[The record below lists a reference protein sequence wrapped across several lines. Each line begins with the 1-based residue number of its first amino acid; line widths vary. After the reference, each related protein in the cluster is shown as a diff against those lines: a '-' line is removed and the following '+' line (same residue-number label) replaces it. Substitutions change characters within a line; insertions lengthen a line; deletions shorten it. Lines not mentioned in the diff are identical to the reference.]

1 MNCPKCNAPTKQ
13 DAKFCTGCGFK
24 LVPSSNSLGT
34 STNCGSCGNPLRP
47 GAKFCTT
54 CGFKVE
60 TAPTPLASTPPL
72 DKTVSAPISSIK
84 NRIFWNVQNGEVAH
98 RFNESEMIEFDSAV
112 GIMINDGTTAYI
124 KSNGITIAE
133 IKGGCYDFLNP
144 NQLNSVLNERHGG
157 IAGVVKS
164 GVKFLTNLIYGQ
176 PVRESIEASNPE
188 KRPEN
193 QTSIDGIIEGMK
205 QGNAFSVTLKLDKS
219 FPLVFQIQNVE
230 TKFLKVDF
238 GLHAMFRIDDFK
250 LFSEYFLTNTNSA
263 TCEKI
268 MNELSSSVR
277 ESIESAVHNLE
288 VSAGRL
294 PDGIINQIKA
304 NCESISND
312 RFFGLKL
319 EKIIQVTSSNEDLAR
334 LKEIGRELYLSE
346 LELAGLFKTN
356 EFQNKLTLT
365 QNTQKLTEAKN
376 DAEFHKALSAINNSS
391 TRDRMLSE
399 DEMDK
404 FYMILSREKRIREAK
419 NDDEVTAA
427 LIDIEKTGLLRDEDL
442 ENLKISIQERAE
454 DHESMRFHS
463 VSLLQLNQTLE
474 LDRKKLEWEYEIG
487 DKQIELEISRKRKE
501 LQAEIGYTQLEIEKW
516 KTEEDYQNSVF
527 YRELEKTKVEQLQEI
542 ELESRRAKSQIDLD
556 RERMELELEEQR
568 QREKILENIEKRKH
582 EQEMAARAQE
592 MSHVKDLTQL
602 DKEKQENLA
611 QIYKG
616 MSFEQIMAAN
626 PNLSPEV
633 AAQLAKKFEA
643 DAEAEKVKF
652 AQLQNDTRAQDAKE
666 LADKQAQFLKDQMLM
681 QQQMMKDM
689 MNTTSAMTGHLMG
702 HKEKQKDE
710 YKERLEREED
720 RHDKTQ
726 DKAMDYI
733 TRSNKPAPK
742 DTPTK
747 PTKPGE
753 TGASAASANSS
764 ASASPANSNEKASN
778 SKLEKK
784 SCKKC
789 SYGPLE
795 SDAKFCPECGN
806 EPN

>member
-24 LVPSSNSLGT
+24 LVPSTNSSGI
-34 STNCGSCGNPLRP
+34 SASCGGCGNPLRP

-60 TAPTPLASTPPL
+60 TISSPITTATPQE
-72 DKTVSAPISSIK
+72 KTATSPISSIK
-84 NRIFWNVQNGEVAH
+84 NRIFWNVQTGEVAH

-124 KSNGITIAE
+124 KSNGVTIAE
-133 IKGGCYDFLNP
+133 IKGGCYDFLDP

-176 PVRESIEASNPE
+176 PVRESIEANNTD
-188 KRPEN
+188 KKPEN
-193 QTSIDGIIEGMK
+193 QRSIDGVIEGMK
-205 QGNAFSVTLKLDKS
+205 QGNAFSVTLKLDRS
-219 FPLVFQIQNVE
+219 FPLVFQVQNVE
-230 TKFLKVDF
+230 TKFLKADF

-250 LFSEYFLTNTNSA
+250 LFSEYFLSNTNSA

-277 ESIESAVHNLE
+277 ESIESAVHDLE
-288 VSAGRL
+288 VTAGRL
-294 PDGIINQIKA
+294 PEVVINQIKA
-304 NCESISND
+304 NCETISND

-319 EKIIQVTSSNEDLAR
+319 EKIIQVTTNNEDLAR

-346 LELAGLFKTN
+346 LELASLFKAN

-391 TRDRMLSE
+391 TKDRMLSE

-454 DHESMRFHS
+454 DHESIRFHS

-487 DKQIELEISRKRKE
+487 DKQIELEVSRKRKE

-527 YRELEKTKVEQLQEI
+527 YRDLEKSKAEQLQEI
-542 ELESRRAKSQIDLD
+542 EIDSRRAKSEIDIE

-582 EQEMAARAQE
+582 EQEMSARQQE
-592 MSHVKDLTQL
+592 LSHEKDLKQL
-602 DKEKQENLA
+602 DKDKLENLTK
-611 QIYKG
+611 IYQG
-616 MSFEQIMAAN
+616 MTYEQIMAAN
-626 PNLSPEV
+626 PNLTPE
-633 AAQLAKKFEA
+633 AAAALAKKYESE
-643 DAEAEKVKF
+643 AEAEKFKM
-652 AQLQNDTRAQDAKE
+652 AQLQNDMRAQD
-666 LADKQAQFLKDQMLM
+666 Q
-681 QQQMMKDM
+681 KDM
-689 MNTTSAMTGHLMG
+689 MDRMERMISKVMDTASSKQQELSDI
-702 HKEKQKDE
+702 KDKQKEE
-710 YKERLEREED
+710 YKQRLERQED
-720 RHDKTQ
+720 RMDKTQ
-726 DKAMDYI
+726 DKALDYT
-733 TRSNKPAPK
+733 TRSNKPAAKEGQPK
-742 DTPTK
+742 P
-747 PTKPGE
+747 
-753 TGASAASANSS
+753 ASNDANSK
-764 ASASPANSNEKASN
+764 PANKP
-778 SKLEKK
+778 EKK
-784 SCKKC
+784 SCKNC
-789 SYGPLE
+789 NFSPLE
-795 SDAKFCPECGN
+795 NDVKFCPECGN

>member
-1 MNCPKCNAPTKQ
+1 
-13 DAKFCTGCGFK
+13 
-24 LVPSSNSLGT
+24 
-34 STNCGSCGNPLRP
+34 
-47 GAKFCTT
+47 
-54 CGFKVE
+54 
-60 TAPTPLASTPPL
+60 
-72 DKTVSAPISSIK
+72 
-84 NRIFWNVQNGEVAH
+84 
-98 RFNESEMIEFDSAV
+98 
-112 GIMINDGTTAYI
+112 
-124 KSNGITIAE
+124 
-133 IKGGCYDFLNP
+133 
-144 NQLNSVLNERHGG
+144 
-157 IAGVVKS
+157 
-164 GVKFLTNLIYGQ
+164 
-176 PVRESIEASNPE
+176 
-188 KRPEN
+188 
-193 QTSIDGIIEGMK
+193 
-205 QGNAFSVTLKLDKS
+205 
-219 FPLVFQIQNVE
+219 
-230 TKFLKVDF
+230 
-238 GLHAMFRIDDFK
+238 
-250 LFSEYFLTNTNSA
+250 LTNTNSA

-294 PDGIINQIKA
+294 PDGVINQIKA

-319 EKIIQVTSSNEDLAR
+319 EKIIQVTSSNDDLAR

-346 LELAGLFKTN
+346 LELAGLFKAN

-487 DKQIELEISRKRKE
+487 DKQIELEVSRKRKE

-527 YRELEKTKVEQLQEI
+527 YRELEKTKAEQLQEI
-542 ELESRRAKSQIDLD
+542 ELESKRAKSQIDLD

-582 EQEMAARAQE
+582 EQEMAARQQE
-592 MSHVKDLTQL
+592 LSHEKDLKQL
-602 DKEKQENLA
+602 DKDKLENLTK
-611 QIYKG
+611 IYQG
-616 MSFEQIMAAN
+616 MTYEQIMAAN
-626 PNLSPEV
+626 PNLTPE
-633 AAQLAKKFEA
+633 AAAALAKKYESE
-643 DAEAEKVKF
+643 AEAEKFKM
-652 AQLQNDTRAQDAKE
+652 AQLQNDMRAQDQKEMMDRMERMFSKGMDTAAAKQQE
-666 LADKQAQFLKDQMLM
+666 LSDIKDKQ
-681 QQQMMKDM
+681 
-689 MNTTSAMTGHLMG
+689 
-702 HKEKQKDE
+702 KEE
-710 YKERLEREED
+710 YKQRLERQED
-720 RHDKTQ
+720 RMDKTQ
-726 DKAMDYI
+726 DKALDYT
-733 TRSNKPAPK
+733 TRSNKPAMK
-742 DTPTK
+742 EGQSK
-747 PTKPGE
+747 P
-753 TGASAASANSS
+753 ASNDANSK
-764 ASASPANSNEKASN
+764 PANKP
-778 SKLEKK
+778 EKK
-784 SCKKC
+784 SCKNC
-789 SYGPLE
+789 NFSPLE
-795 SDAKFCPECGN
+795 NDAKFCPECGN